1 MLKER
6 RLGRFKVS
14 LEFMTGA
21 TIGEGQNLFKDM
33 IIFDVNRNMFSDKV
47 EYLAYHPSFEMI
59 EQGDIYPEY
68 RAVFDK
74 VSPYPKWE
82 KI

>member
-1 MLKER
+1 MR
-6 RLGRFKVS
+6 
-14 LEFMTGA
+14 GA

-33 IIFDVNRNMFSDKV
+33 IIFDVNRNFASDQV

-59 EQGDIYPEY
+59 EYGSEIPEY

-74 VSPYPKWE
+74 ISPYPKWE
-82 KI
+82 KK